1 MSASNEHKNP
11 EPSPRENQE
20 NAPSPPPRLL
30 GFYAIAAI
38 STAVGIGVVFL
49 LNIFTP
55 LDYVAE
61 RFDFWMDK
69 GRVDLVH
76 SLLRN
81 TLGLAIICFLPM
93 AGMYRVLTP
102 VRRYLNL
109 IRAGGAPNRELEVP
123 AGRRVINIPFLF
135 TPVSLVM
142 WIVIPAIVIIPFH
155 YIYESDIHTSVFLS
169 SRAAMVGL
177 IASTISFFFL
187 ERHTRRALMPYFFPH
202 GQLSKI
208 GNVAQLGI
216 SRRILILYLGGT
228 LVPMII
234 LLSTLFML
242 QFEVSDKT
250 IGAFEY
256 GRGIFIFT
264 IVLCAYSFFSA
275 LRLNKLVSSS
285 VARPLRQ
292 MLRAVDR
299 IQKGDYSAQIQVV
312 SNDEIGEL
320 GDAFNEMIHGLAE
333 REQLRKVFGKY
344 VNPEIRDEILS
355 GRIPLEGERREATMM
370 FTDLRSF
377 TPFVENNQ
385 PEVVIAGMRS
395 YFTAMHRVIRQH
407 QGVVLQFVGDE
418 IEAAFGVPVPNSD
431 HADQAM
437 HAALAMRAALA
448 ELNQVRSAQ
457 GLAIFSHGV
466 GLHSGPVLAGNSGS
480 EEQSSYA
487 LIGDTVNVAS
497 RIQGISKELEW
508 DILASRET
516 VSRLSFDCP
525 AQEVGPHAIK
535 GYSKPVVI
543 YKVAG

>member
-1 MSASNEHKNP
+1 MSASNAHKNP
-11 EPSPRENQE
+11 EPAPRENQVR
-20 NAPSPPPRLL
+20 APSPQPRLL

-38 STAVGIGVVFL
+38 STAVGVGVVFL

-61 RFDFWMDK
+61 RFALWMGK
-69 GRVDLVH
+69 GRVDLIH
-76 SLLRN
+76 SLMKN
-81 TLGLAIICFLPM
+81 TLGLTLICFFPI
-93 AGMYRVLTP
+93 AGIHWLLAP
-102 VRRYLNL
+102 VRRYLAQV
-109 IRAGGAPNRELEVP
+109 RAGSQVDPELEKQ
-123 AGRRVINIPFLF
+123 AKRCAINIPFLF
-135 TPVSLVM
+135 TPGSLALWV
-142 WIVIPAIVIIPFH
+142 VIPASVMIPFH
-155 YIYESDIHTSVFLS
+155 WVYQLDIHTSVLLV

-187 ERHTRRALMPYFFPH
+187 ERHDRRVLIPYFFPQ

-208 GNVAQLGI
+208 DNAAQLGI
-216 SRRILILYLGGT
+216 SRRILILYVGGT

-234 LLSTLFML
+234 LLSTLFIL

-256 GRGIFIFT
+256 GRGIFVFT

-418 IEAAFGVPVPNSD
+418 IEAAFGVPVPHSD

-497 RIQGISKELEW
+497 RIQSISKELEW